1 MLISLGKAQAAKAGR
16 GEVIYSHPGRR
27 STNQSSRPAWPA
39 PPASAPFS
47 SLPMSVRSAILAVP
61 FEIQGWFYW
70 GKVFNIRNEKNK
82 REF

>member
-16 GEVIYSHPGRR
+16 GEVIYSHTGRG
-27 STNQSSRPAWPA
+27 STNQSSQLTWPA
-39 PPASAPFS
+39 PPASTPFS
-47 SLPMSVRSAILAVP
+47 SLPMSVRSVNLAVP

-70 GKVFNIRNEKNK
+70 GKMFNIRNEKNK